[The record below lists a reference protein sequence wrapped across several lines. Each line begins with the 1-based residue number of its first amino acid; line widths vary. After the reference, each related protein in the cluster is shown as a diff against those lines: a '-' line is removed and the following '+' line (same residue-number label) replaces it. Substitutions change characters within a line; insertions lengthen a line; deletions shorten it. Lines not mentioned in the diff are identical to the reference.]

1 MVLFLFSHL
10 ALHLLRP
17 TPQDFERLH
26 SWLLHFGPDT
36 IQSQVARLV
45 LAKLNWG
52 VDEEV
57 SVSCP
62 FKSISTRDLMCVPG
76 WLVVHLSSLDILL
89 WLFGMAKSVVDK
101 DICMLLKSDLI
112 SFNWF

>member
-76 WLVVHLSSLDILL
+76 CPFKQFRYSLVAFWNGKVCGGQRYMYAS
-89 WLFGMAKSVVDK
+89 
-101 DICMLLKSDLI
+101 
-112 SFNWF
+112 